1 MKLFEGISL
10 VGVLTATIRM
20 AAPLLF
26 ASLGG
31 LFSGRVGLVNLALEG
46 YMLMG
51 AFAGF
56 LGSVYTGNVYIG
68 ALAGMAGGMVAAL
81 IFAFLGITA
90 KANQTVAGVG
100 VNIFALGLTSYLLT
114 VLFGANRPYGVATFT
129 QQNIPLLSKIP
140 FIGPIFF
147 QQSVYVYFAFILV
160 PIVWYILYKTPAGLA
175 IRATGENPK
184 AVDTLGGNV
193 TKIRY
198 LCAMAAGALAGM
210 GGACLSIGQN
220 GQFFENI
227 TAGKGYIALATL
239 LFGKFTPIGS
249 LLASLLFGF
258 SEGLQLRMQAMG
270 SVIPYQFLS
279 MLPYVITLVALT
291 AFAGKFTGP
300 AALGKPYSRQG

>member
-1 MKLFEGISL
+1 MELFEGISL
-10 VGVLTATIRM
+10 QGVLTATIRM

-31 LFSGRVGLVNLALEG
+31 LFSARVGIINLALEG
-46 YMLMG
+46 FMLVG
-51 AFAGF
+51 AFTGF
-56 LGSVYTGNVYIG
+56 LGSVFTGNVYIG
-68 ALAGMAGGMVAAL
+68 ALFGMAGGILAAL
-81 IFAFLGITA
+81 ILAFLAITA

-100 VNIFALGLTSYLLT
+100 INIFALGLTSYLLT

-129 QQNIPLLSKIP
+129 QQNIPGLSKIP

-147 QQSVYVYFAFILV
+147 QQSIYVYFAFILV
-160 PIVWYILYKTPAGLA
+160 PIVWYVLYKTPAGLI

-193 TKIRY
+193 TRIRY
-198 LCAMAAGALAGM
+198 LCMMVSGALAGM

-239 LFGKFTPIGS
+239 IFGKFTPIGS
-249 LLASLLFGF
+249 LIASLLFGF
-258 SEGLQLRMQAMG
+258 SEGLQLRMQTMG
-270 SVIPYQFLS
+270 SIIPYQFLS
-279 MLPYVITLVALT
+279 MLPYIITLVALT
-291 AFAGKFTGP
+291 AFARKFTGP